1 MMSGQISMLHLATW
15 PSAPEPTPRRA
26 VSSGPIVRDGETI
39 VFLGD
44 SITRLGAKEGG
55 YIDLVLQ
62 GLEKSGVKN
71 VRRLPA
77 GIDGNHSGDMLARL
91 GSILSDPS
99 VRIMTVSCGV
109 NDVWGF
115 DWGRGLMLEEYKA
128 NVRAIYDKAA
138 RAGVLVVAVTPTLI
152 GEDPASEKN
161 RVLDQFA
168 DFIREEARLRGLP
181 LADPR
186 ADEIAALAALPPGGG
201 LYFTYDGVHPVSA
214 GNELIA
220 RSILRALGAGKTPVT
235 Q

>member
-1 MMSGQISMLHLATW
+1 M
-15 PSAPEPTPRRA
+15 RR
-26 VSSGPIVRDGETI
+26 
-39 VFLGD
+39 
-44 SITRLGAKEGG
+44 
-55 YIDLVLQ
+55 
-62 GLEKSGVKN
+62 
-71 VRRLPA
+71 VRRWVAGVHNVGKVPA
-77 GIDGNHSGDMLARL
+77 GIDGNHSGDMLGRL
-91 GSILSDPS
+91 GPILSNPE
-99 VRIMTVSCGV
+99 VRILTISCGV

-168 DFIREEARLRGLP
+168 DFIREEAKARGLP

-186 ADEIAALAALPPGGG
+186 ADEIAALKGFPPGSG
-201 LYFTYDGVHPVSA
+201 LHFTYDGVHPVQA

-220 RSILRALGAGKTPVT
+220 RSILKALGA